1 MNNIIKNIT
10 NDKYELYNFKTRL
23 TIYDKEYLVYL
34 FKNKEVMNKL
44 DIFLDK
50 IFINEKME
58 FHEIPKIVLFVSK
71 ICIEYRYNCNI
82 DIINITKIIMEI
94 IIYITFEKKN
104 DNSIILYDIIN
115 TSIELLKINPYKYNF
130 LNIIN
135 WCK

>member
-10 NDKYELYNFKTRL
+10 CDKYELYNFKTRL
-23 TIYDKEYLVYL
+23 TIYDKKYLVYL

-44 DIFLDK
+44 DTFLDK

-58 FHEIPKIVLFVSK
+58 FHEIPKIVSFVSK
-71 ICIEYRYNCNI
+71 ICIEYRYDYNI
-82 DIINITKIIMEI
+82 NIINIIKIIMEI

-104 DNSIILYDIIN
+104 NDIIILYDIID